1 LLRDLDEIRR
11 ALSEFNNKDKLF
23 VEVRDNSDE
32 IERIKKRMREIEAE
46 RDHILAH
53 LDFLNKVTII

>member
-1 LLRDLDEIRR
+1 MLRDLDEIRR

>member
-1 LLRDLDEIRR
+1 
-11 ALSEFNNKDKLF
+11 